1 MNRFSYKKRIA
12 LLNAFGN
19 KQIDFML
26 YKSMNSF
33 KSTNESIENDI
44 AGMDINTL
52 TINVGATSLDC
63 AIILLRNVEES
74 LEYADVAFNKKDH
87 ESDVKFDI
95 YPGETYSVYYIARG
109 VTVDGFYD
117 SGATII
123 GDDDHTIDLELSGD
137 TVDSWYEYAGDYSG
151 TTLEWANSDTITIP
165 DYTYNVTTTSIT
177 HTTQVIT
184 DVVSVQM
191 TDSAADSVLQ
201 MINTFNVNIG
211 DILQIGDEQV
221 GVLNIIDEG
230 ETGYREYGISR
241 GWDGTLVSDHDVGTP
256 VSVVSDI
263 NINTG
268 TWRAQH
274 LIGFSNGTNI
284 TTSLTGGTIH
294 GSQNHPYISHADRN
308 ANYTQSYSGY
318 IRLDPG
324 THMFGIATDDTGE
337 FKIFE
342 HGDSNDT
349 LVHCWIS
356 GNGGI
361 DVNNPSANIPD
372 VMYHI

>member
-1 MNRFSYKKRIA
+1 MI
-12 LLNAFGN
+12 
-19 KQIDFML
+19 
-26 YKSMNSF
+26 
-33 KSTNESIENDI
+33 
-44 AGMDINTL
+44 
-52 TINVGATSLDC
+52 
-63 AIILLRNVEES
+63 
-74 LEYADVAFNKKDH
+74 
-87 ESDVKFDI
+87 
-95 YPGETYSVYYIARG
+95 
-109 VTVDGFYD
+109 
-117 SGATII
+117 
-123 GDDDHTIDLELSGD
+123 
-137 TVDSWYEYAGDYSG
+137 
-151 TTLEWANSDTITIP
+151 
-165 DYTYNVTTTSIT
+165 
-177 HTTQVIT
+177 
-184 DVVSVQM
+184 
-191 TDSAADSVLQ
+191 DSAADSVLQ

-241 GWDGTLVSDHDVGTP
+241 GWDGTLVSAHVVGAP
-256 VSVVSDI
+256 VSVMSGI

-372 VMYHI
+372 VMYYMRVSRGESDAAHYDVHVDSNLPQLYQYEVSYTDIGGHEFLALTHSNLLNYGWYAPWAMIPATDFYVDDYSDILGEYRIPTDSVITEPGSEPHWYPLTDLTDDLDIDSRSISLIGLNIYNQALLQERMNLKIDNEIMAIDSLDKSDPTDITATVSRGIEGTLQALHLQGARILLDVNSQDTGE